1 MFSADKNTKPLT
13 VNEARKLYFDTAR
26 FWLNRVK
33 QVDTQTVEDVLALL
47 DWPEDRKKIIWAAE
61 FGTSQVF
68 TSAVMNAGA
77 KLTEF
82 SLAVGRHAA

>member
-1 MFSADKNTKPLT
+1 LT
-13 VNEARKLYFDTAR
+13 ISDARKLYFETAR
-26 FWLNRVK
+26 FWLRKVK
-33 QVDTQTVEDVLALL
+33 QVDTQTIEDVLALL
-47 DWPEDRKKIIWAAE
+47 DWPEDRKHIVWAAE

-77 KLTEF
+77 KLTEL